1 MRIRSAVPVILLLV
15 LSASISRALPPAF
28 PEGWE
33 LVWSDEFT
41 GTTLD
46 GTKWEHAPEWKRREN
61 QWWSDQDAYLDG
73 TNNLVLRM
81 RRDGESIYAGAIRTK
96 TDDWPAPDQILFDRT
111 FGYFEI
117 RASFPVIPEGWGAF
131 WMMPSA
137 GNPYTVTNGSQG
149 SEVDIFETIH
159 SANGWINHAIYWG
172 SYGASED
179 VTDMSGPYEGY
190 HTVGLLWTEEE
201 YRFYVDDVET
211 WQTTANDGVM
221 QVPAYLK
228 ITMEA
233 NPGAYDYLAEPIT
246 MLVDYVR
253 VYAPAPPTIEVTIT
267 GIDADSGSPVLQW
280 QANRTNLLYMVE
292 SCTHLPAAGW
302 SPATPT
308 AQWWISESIWTNSGP
323 HSEREFFRIK
333 ARQE

>member
-1 MRIRSAVPVILLLV
+1 MRIQSAIPLILLLV
-15 LSASISRALPPAF
+15 LPASISRALPPAF

-46 GTKWEHAPEWKRREN
+46 ATKWEHAPEWKRRGN

-81 RRDGESIYAGAIRTK
+81 RRDSGSIYAGAIRTRR
-96 TDDWPAPDQILFDRT
+96 DWPFDDQILFDRA

-117 RASFPVIPEGWGAF
+117 RTTFPVIPDGWGAF
-131 WMMPSA
+131 WAMPSA
-137 GNPYTVTNGSQG
+137 GNAYTVTNGNQG
-149 SEVDIFETIH
+149 SEIDIFETIH
-159 SANGWINHAIYWG
+159 STSGWINHAIYWG
-172 SYGASED
+172 SYGASKD
-179 VTDMSGPYEGY
+179 VTDMSSLYEGY

-201 YRFYVDDVET
+201 YRFYVDDEET
-211 WQTTANDGVM
+211 WRTTANDGVM

-233 NPGAYDYLAEPIT
+233 NPGAYDHLVAPIS

-253 VYAPAPPTIEVTIT
+253 VFAPVAEPDSDND
-267 GIDADSGSPVLQW
+267 GIGDLQDNCPDT
-280 QANRTNLLYMVE
+280 ANLD
-292 SCTHLPAAGW
+292 
-302 SPATPT
+302 
-308 AQWWISESIWTNSGP
+308 
-323 HSEREFFRIK
+323 
-333 ARQE
+333 

>member
-1 MRIRSAVPVILLLV
+1 MRFRSAIPLILLLV
-15 LSASISRALPPAF
+15 LPASISLALPPDL
-28 PEGWE
+28 PEDWE

-46 GTKWEHAPEWKRREN
+46 ATKWEHAPEWRRREN

-81 RRDGESIYAGAIRTK
+81 RRDSGSIYAGAIRTK
-96 TDDWPAPDQILFDRT
+96 TDDWSAPDQILFGRT

-117 RASFPVIPEGWGAF
+117 RASFPVIPDGWAAL

-137 GNPYTVTNGSQG
+137 GDPYTVTNGSQG

-159 SANGWINHAIYWG
+159 SAAGWINHAVYWG
-172 SYGASED
+172 SYGASKD
-179 VTDMSGPYEGY
+179 VTDIPDLYEGY
-190 HTVGLLWTEEE
+190 HTVGLLWTEKE

-211 WQTTANDGVM
+211 WRTTANDGVM

-233 NPGAYDYLAEPIT
+233 HPGAYDHLVAPIT

-253 VYAPAPPTIEVTIT
+253 VYAPAPP
-267 GIDADSGSPVLQW
+267 
-280 QANRTNLLYMVE
+280 
-292 SCTHLPAAGW
+292 
-302 SPATPT
+302 
-308 AQWWISESIWTNSGP
+308 
-323 HSEREFFRIK
+323 
-333 ARQE
+333 